1 MKAISVRVEHKAQ
14 NKAGGQRRHDTRTG
28 KQPGYVDGDRS
39 HLNST
44 LLEPV
49 KESALRRECES
60 RREQRKA
67 SEPELRAMRS
77 DAAVATTG
85 LISFGREAQKILE
98 ALPVEEQN
106 RRILATAQ
114 AAAAHMNTT
123 LTGLVVHRDESA
135 IHAHFQCPA
144 VALDGHPISQ
154 TLKPSGTSK
163 MQDVAAEAAWSDL
176 GITRGERYGDRIAR
190 GEPRSKTVHRSV
202 KELHVDLVKEL
213 EQARQ
218 RAAEAAEK
226 AAKNERLAAQTQA
239 KIDAGAGDLKKQQK
253 RLKTYLGRVEKA
265 RQEEAKALA
274 IFKAKP
280 KPRTVETVA
289 KREKRAFGL
298 LPDRVETKRVKAY
311 TPQDFRRM
319 AAQAGREMND
329 EHAARESLLDARE
342 SKISRLEKQG
352 PKMREEAA
360 RAKQEAATA
369 KAEASEAR
377 KERDGYIE
385 EVSRAGQALRG
396 LGRAIMA
403 VPGAEKALEA
413 IPGRIGDELRLGL
426 MIGHK
431 SAHKA
436 AQATQRQE
444 RDNGP
449 ELGM

>member
-1 MKAISVRVEHKAQ
+1 MKAISIRVGHNSRSKA
-14 NKAGGQRRHDTRTG
+14 AGLRRHDTRQG
-28 KQPGYVDGDRS
+28 RVPGYVDSERS
-39 HLNST
+39 HLNSVV
-44 LLEPV
+44 LEPM
-49 KESALRRECES
+49 KEAALRDECE
-60 RREQRKA
+60 RRRSQR
-67 SEPELRAMRS
+67 PGLRAMRS
-77 DAAVATTG
+77 DAAVSTNGVLT
-85 LISFGREAQKILE
+85 FGHEAQKVLE
-98 ALPVEEQN
+98 GLPVEEQD
-106 RRILATAQ
+106 RRILEAVE
-114 AAAAHMNTT
+114 AAVEHMGTT
-123 LTGLVVHRDESA
+123 LTGLVVHRDESSL
-135 IHAHFQCPA
+135 HAHFQCPA
-144 VALDGHPISQ
+144 VRTDGHPVSKR
-154 TLKPSGTSK
+154 LDRNGTSW
-163 MQDVAAEAAWSDL
+163 MQDVAAKPFEDL
-176 GITRGERYGDRIAR
+176 GITRGIKKRHRQAMGQSPHKWIH
-190 GEPRSKTVHRSV
+190 KTVD
-202 KELHVDLVKEL
+202 ELHEHLVWEI
-213 EQARQ
+213 EEARQ
-218 RAAEAAEK
+218 TAAREAEK
-226 AAKNERLAAQTQA
+226 AAKNERLAAQTRA
-239 KIDAGAGDLKKQQK
+239 KIDAGTGDLKKLQK
-253 RLKTYLGRVEKA
+253 RLKTYAERVDKA
-265 RQEEAKALA
+265 RQAEAKALA

-280 KPRTVETVA
+280 KARTVETVA

-298 LPDRVETKRVKAY
+298 LPDRVETKQVKAY

-329 EHAARESLLDARE
+329 QHAARESLLDARE

-360 RAKQEAATA
+360 RAKQEAAAA

-413 IPGRIGDELRLGL
+413 IPGRVGDELRLGL

-436 AQATQRQE
+436 AQAAQRPE